1 MKYIYSKILFLFII
15 TSCLSQNIDSKEDIK
30 FIHLTDIHVTEGNEN
45 DFLLQKIIKEINE
58 STNEFVVI
66 TGDLTNRGDDEELN
80 HVYAILSSLK
90 IPYHIISGNH
100 ETTWSESAGLTYK
113 RLWGADR
120 FVFSKGDYLFVGF
133 PCGPYMK
140 MGDGFVKKEDLLFLD
155 KTIKDSLNGNLKKV
169 LSFSHYPLD
178 NSLSNYKEVLSVLEK
193 YPTVANFCGHGHTL
207 KEYNFSGL
215 SGIMGASIT
224 SRDGKTK
231 SYNEVIIGNDSIRIY
246 KKELDKPSVFKF
258 SISSQ
263 PSKIEIVDD
272 EINQLFEP
280 FIADIASIYSV
291 PSFDKKNLYFANSLG
306 QIQSVNLK
314 SKISNWKIETANS
327 IYFTPTI
334 VKSTL
339 VVGTIEGNILG
350 FDKDT
355 AKERWNISVG
365 GVLVGA
371 PIVEKNKIYTASS
384 TKFICV
390 DAVTGRMIWESKL
403 PLSYS
408 QGKPLIHGN
417 TIIFGSWDTFLYCLN
432 KTTGALLWK
441 WNNGNEKQELYS
453 PGNVNVVAS
462 NKRLYFVTPQRFL
475 TILDLNTGKTLLR
488 TSKWKVRESMGKS
501 QDGKWFYAKTMDGE
515 LLRLPLSDNLELTE
529 ENLVSQ
535 SKVLDLK
542 IGYEHNP
549 APILEKNGK
558 IYVGSRKGEVVIV
571 DANKFEIIKVIKLG
585 SSSINGFSID
595 EKGSVW
601 TSLIEGGIYLLE

>member
-1 MKYIYSKILFLFII
+1 M
-15 TSCLSQNIDSKEDIK
+15 
-30 FIHLTDIHVTEGNEN
+30 
-45 DFLLQKIIKEINE
+45 
-58 STNEFVVI
+58 
-66 TGDLTNRGDDEELN
+66 
-80 HVYAILSSLK
+80 
-90 IPYHIISGNH
+90 
-100 ETTWSESAGLTYK
+100 
-113 RLWGADR
+113 
-120 FVFSKGDYLFVGF
+120 
-133 PCGPYMK
+133 
-140 MGDGFVKKEDLLFLD
+140 
-155 KTIKDSLNGNLKKV
+155 
-169 LSFSHYPLD
+169 
-178 NSLSNYKEVLSVLEK
+178 
-193 YPTVANFCGHGHTL
+193 
-207 KEYNFSGL
+207 
-215 SGIMGASIT
+215 
-224 SRDGKTK
+224 
-231 SYNEVIIGNDSIRIY
+231 
-246 KKELDKPSVFKF
+246 
-258 SISSQ
+258 
-263 PSKIEIVDD
+263 DD

-339 VVGTIEGNILG
+339 VVGTIEGNIVG

-355 AKERWNISVG
+355 AKEKWNISVG

-408 QGKPLIHGN
+408 QGKPLIQGN

-558 IYVGSRKGEVVIV
+558 IYLGSRKGEVVIV